1 MTRDD
6 LVPVLDDSPTVCAS
20 KDGRDISRITAYIDD
35 DDRRNFATIRGIYG
49 LLLNRPVSTST
60 VIRRALEALAL
71 EIAPVMRNDF
81 KGKRAQEER
90 LILLKHLR

>member
-20 KDGRDISRITAYIDD
+20 KDGRDISRITAYIAE
-35 DDRRNFATIRGIYG
+35 DDRRTFATIRGIYG

-71 EIAPVMRNDF
+71 EIAPVMRIDF